1 MRNIFLL
8 LTVFIAKR
16 FISLFNIVVG
26 FIWNS
31 LCYQNYTLL
40 TKLIWT
46 FSTKFV
52 QNLSSSFGGDVYADG
67 QMEMIS
73 PLSIHFMCAYK

>member
-1 MRNIFLL
+1 MALN
-8 LTVFIAKR
+8 
-16 FISLFNIVVG
+16 G
-26 FIWNS
+26 

-46 FSTKFV
+46 GSTKFV
-52 QNLSSSFGGDVYADG
+52 QNPSSSFGDDVYADG

-73 PLSIHFMCAYK
+73 PLSINFMWAYK